1 VRQVHYLLVETPEA
15 HHPNTINGYQKAS
28 RILTNMRYG
37 GLLDWNKIVDETRD
51 VYKETP
57 YANMNEAVESLLDRY
72 RRDRWRRSRYYVK
85 VWVEK
90 RTLVNLFYPITDK
103 FDIHLASGGGFSS
116 ATYVYEAIRRLYP
129 QKEKNKEIVVL
140 YFGDL
145 DPSGAYMSE
154 DIEERFREW
163 GIDLEVKRICLNAE
177 HLDEYKLPKKFDV
190 KAKKGERIYNKIAE
204 DPRAKWFYRKYG
216 ELFQVELEALDPR
229 ILNEML
235 TNAIS
240 EYVDMEE
247 QTRVQK
253 TERSEITRIRTKLG
267 LLSKS

>member
-1 VRQVHYLLVETPEA
+1 MRQVHYLLVETPEA

-72 RRDRWRRSRYYVK
+72 RRDRWRRSRYYVE

-154 DIEERFREW
+154 DIEERFR
-163 GIDLEVKRICLNAE
+163 G
-177 HLDEYKLPKKFDV
+177 
-190 KAKKGERIYNKIAE
+190 G
-204 DPRAKWFYRKYG
+204 
-216 ELFQVELEALDPR
+216 AL
-229 ILNEML
+229 
-235 TNAIS
+235 T
-240 EYVDMEE
+240 
-247 QTRVQK
+247 
-253 TERSEITRIRTKLG
+253 
-267 LLSKS
+267 SK